1 MPHTIVGRPTINAR
15 TGSGADVGRDRWTLS
30 LHFMFLETS
39 IPS

>member
-15 TGSGADVGRDRWTLS
+15 TGSGADVGRDRWTRS
-30 LHFMFLETS
+30 LHFSFWRRS